1 LLNPGFCVRRE
12 IIGSGDELL
21 AEWVAVGD
29 TDHLAQESCGAR
41 RSRISGCYRGLLRAN
56 ERRATKV
63 VLGFFEFEGA
73 EPMLQKWI
81 RDEKEKDCRYDPVI
95 QAKLRRE
102 IERLGARSLSYQEII
117 LGCPHEEGID
127 YPLGEICPECPY
139 WAHRK
144 RPIG

>member
-1 LLNPGFCVRRE
+1 LDQATNCSQNGSLLVTPITWLRKVAARGDRGFP
-12 IIGSGDELL
+12 
-21 AEWVAVGD
+21 VATVAYYGP
-29 TDHLAQESCGAR
+29 
-41 RSRISGCYRGLLRAN
+41 N